1 MKKVLYTILSLL
13 FIAGHLTLSAQDQNY
28 VSFTIKAVPG
38 SDNKAKVYLTSTNA
52 FSRTITNTFFT
63 FLLPATISPRP
74 DATFTSAAAFSHI
87 LHSQITGSPTTEVVS
102 GTNFHVYTFSS
113 VYTGSLVSN
122 IQANTETEVGEIS
135 FTNVPQVSTN
145 AEVRLA
151 YVTQGGTTGLA
162 GIRYEA
168 GGNNYMNANS
178 LFYGPGAVNPNPA
191 PPDGFGYVGV
201 SIVLP
206 VKFLSFYALKNDDNA
221 KLNWTVEGDE
231 ENKYFEVERS
241 TDGRVFKSIAKINAV
256 GNGRSVNT
264 YETVD
269 QRLSGLGANTV
280 FYRIKQTDI
289 NGNIVYSSIKNLNAT
304 RRSTPVQIIPNP
316 AKTTTKLVF
325 DADNAG
331 KGTILVR
338 DMQGKLVLQYSATLV
353 KGINQQE
360 LNVAALASGDYN
372 VTVTGQG
379 FTHTL
384 KLSKIN

>member
-1 MKKVLYTILSLL
+1 M
-13 FIAGHLTLSAQDQNY
+13 G
-28 VSFTIKAVPG
+28 
-38 SDNKAKVYLTSTNA
+38 
-52 FSRTITNTFFT
+52 
-63 FLLPATISPRP
+63 
-74 DATFTSAAAFSHI
+74 
-87 LHSQITGSPTTEVVS
+87 
-102 GTNFHVYTFSS
+102 GTNISNAT
-113 VYTGSLVSN
+113 SL
-122 IQANTETEVGEIS
+122 T
-135 FTNVPQVSTN
+135 
-145 AEVRLA
+145 
-151 YVTQGGTTGLA
+151 
-162 GIRYEA
+162 
-168 GGNNYMNANS
+168 
-178 LFYGPGAVNPNPA
+178 YGPNSVNSPS
-191 PPDGFGYVGV
+191 GFSGYSYVPLSV
-201 SIVLP
+201 VLP

-241 TDGRVFKSIAKINAV
+241 TDGRVFKPIAKINAV

-338 DMQGKLVLQYSATLV
+338 DMQGKMVLQYTTTLV